1 MNDAAGGFLRRV
13 LARQT
18 LMGVAAW
25 LVLAAFAPK
34 LLVLDW
40 EVTLGVL
47 SVLAVL
53 ALLAFAAS
61 MAMSLFALRR
71 HRFVIRSIGLGASA
85 IETRDLAQLADL
97 PSSLTFRWFSV
108 SSLCAALVLA
118 PGVRPAMLDDGRA
131 VSLFILAIT
140 ILAAAAIPSY
150 VLLRRATMNLLELAP
165 IDQLTMLLETLE
177 LKQIPQRRFTL
188 RVLLAVA
195 APVALMGTGAVLVTH
210 AHLRTLTEQS
220 RRATALLIARAAL
233 EEGPGAGTG
242 DVVGRGDAIAAAA
255 GYGFLARIEPE
266 ATAAESREP
275 TMTREAD
282 GQLVVTTPLERGQAV
297 IRFSAELTPEDT
309 SAAVVVGVLGVLLAG
324 ALGGLFGRV
333 LSDDIVLATR
343 SVQLLGTE
351 SVLRGSGARIARPA
365 RFAVV
370 ESLGRAIE
378 ELTARFRVF
387 AAAQERALDI
397 RAAAQRMRGL
407 LFASVSHDLKSPLN
421 AILGFAELVAQEP
434 LTAAQRESQRLIT
447 RRGRELLAL
456 IETILDAARIEA
468 EQLTLMPRSTEV
480 RRLVAEGL
488 YKARELSGDAEL
500 PIALEIADGL
510 PGVSAD
516 PAYAP
521 RALAVI
527 IAHALRVAAA
537 DPSAKVVRVRAVAGP
552 PIDEQGRCERV
563 ILDIEYGSRELENGE
578 LERLFARQA
587 TGRGQGL
594 TLGLSLARS
603 VIELH
608 GGAVDVTGSQDG
620 APVCRV
626 SLPLM
631 APSQRP
637 RLSSFPTLG

>member
-1 MNDAAGGFLRRV
+1 VNDAAGRFSQRV
-13 LARQT
+13 VARQA
-18 LMGVAAW
+18 LMGLAAW
-25 LVLAAFAPK
+25 LVLATFAPK

-53 ALLAFAAS
+53 ALLSFAAS
-61 MAMSLFALRR
+61 TAMALFALRK
-71 HRFVIRSIGLGASA
+71 HRFIIRAIGLGAGTV
-85 IETRDLAQLADL
+85 EPQHLAPIAEL
-97 PSSLTFRWFSV
+97 PSSLTFRWFGV
-108 SSLCAALVLA
+108 SSLCAALGLV

-140 ILAAAAIPSY
+140 ILSAAAIPSY
-150 VLLRRATMNLLELAP
+150 VLIRRATINLLEVAP
-165 IDQLTMLLETLE
+165 LEQLTMLLETLE
-177 LKQIPQRRFTL
+177 LKQIPRRRLTL

-220 RRATALLIARAAL
+220 RRTTALLIARAAL
-233 EEGPGAGTG
+233 EPGPGTGTM
-242 DVVGRGDAIAAAA
+242 DLTGRGDAIAAAA
-255 GYGFLARIEPE
+255 GYGFLARIEPGTSE
-266 ATAAESREP
+266 LTEP
-275 TMTREAD
+275 TMIREAD
-282 GQLVVTTPLERGQAV
+282 GQLMVATPLEQGQAV
-297 IRFSAELTPEDT
+297 IHFSADLTPEDT
-309 SAAVVVGVLGVLLAG
+309 TAAVVVALLAVLIAG
-324 ALGGLFGRV
+324 GLGGLFGRA
-333 LSDDIVLATR
+333 LGDDLVLATR
-343 SVQLLGTE
+343 SVQALGNE
-351 SVLRGSGARIARPA
+351 SVLRGDRARIARPA

-434 LTAAQRESQRLIT
+434 LTAAQRESLQLIT

-456 IETILDAARIEA
+456 IETILDAARVEA
-468 EQLTLMPRSTEV
+468 EQLTLMPRPTDV
-480 RRLVAEGL
+480 RRLIAEAL
-488 YKARELSGDAEL
+488 RKARELCGEMEM
-500 PIALEIADGL
+500 PIAVEVADGL
-510 PGVSAD
+510 PWVPAD
-516 PAYAP
+516 PAYAT

-527 IAHALRVAAA
+527 IAHALRVAAG
-537 DPSAKVVRVRAVAGP
+537 DPSARVVRVRATAPSG
-552 PIDEQGRCERV
+552 ERSRGERV
-563 ILDIEYGSRELENGE
+563 TIDVEYGSRELQNGE

-626 SLPLM
+626 SWPLV
-631 APSQRP
+631 APAMRP

>member
-1 MNDAAGGFLRRV
+1 MNDAAGRFSQRV
-13 LARQT
+13 VARQA
-18 LMGVAAW
+18 LMGLAAW
-25 LVLAAFAPK
+25 LVLATFAPK

-53 ALLAFAAS
+53 ALLSFAAS
-61 MAMSLFALRR
+61 TAMALFALRR
-71 HRFVIRSIGLGASA
+71 HRFIIRAIGLGAGPV
-85 IETRDLAQLADL
+85 EPEHLAPIAEL
-97 PSSLTFRWFSV
+97 PGSLTFRWFGV
-108 SSLCAALVLA
+108 SSLCAALGLV

-140 ILAAAAIPSY
+140 ILSAAAIPSY
-150 VLLRRATMNLLELAP
+150 VLIRRATINLLEVAP
-165 IDQLTMLLETLE
+165 LEQLTMLLETLE
-177 LKQIPQRRFTL
+177 LKQIPRRRFTL

-233 EEGPGAGTG
+233 EPGPGTGTM
-242 DVVGRGDAIAAAA
+242 DLTGRGDAIAAAA
-255 GYGFLARIEPE
+255 GYGFLARIETGTSE
-266 ATAAESREP
+266 LTEP
-275 TMTREAD
+275 TMIREAD
-282 GQLVVTTPLERGQAV
+282 GQLMVATPLEQGQAV
-297 IRFSAELTPEDT
+297 IHFSADLTAEDT
-309 SAAVVVGVLGVLLAG
+309 TAAVVVALLAVLIAG
-324 ALGGLFGRV
+324 ALGGLFGRA
-333 LSDDIVLATR
+333 LGDDLVLATR
-343 SVQLLGTE
+343 SVQALGNE
-351 SVLRGSGARIARPA
+351 SVLRGDRARIARPA

-434 LTAAQRESQRLIT
+434 LTAAQRESLQLIT

-456 IETILDAARIEA
+456 IETILDAARVEA
-468 EQLTLMPRSTEV
+468 EQLTLMPRPTDV
-480 RRLVAEGL
+480 RRLIAEAL
-488 YKARELSGDAEL
+488 RKARELCGEMDL
-500 PIALEIADGL
+500 PIAVEVADGL
-510 PGVSAD
+510 PWVPAD
-516 PAYAP
+516 PAYAT

-527 IAHALRVAAA
+527 IAHALRVAAG
-537 DPSAKVVRVRAVAGP
+537 DPGSRVVRVRATAPADDRPQRGRVS
-552 PIDEQGRCERV
+552 IDV
-563 ILDIEYGSRELENGE
+563 EYGSRELQNGE

-608 GGAVDVTGSQDG
+608 GGAVDVTGSQDR

-626 SLPLM
+626 SWPLV
-631 APSQRP
+631 APAMRP

>member
-1 MNDAAGGFLRRV
+1 MNDAASHFSRRI
-13 LARQT
+13 LARQM
-18 LMGVAAW
+18 LMGLAAW

-47 SVLAVL
+47 SVLTVL

-61 MAMSLFALRR
+61 TVMSLIAMRR
-71 HRFVIRSIGLGASA
+71 QRFVIRAIGLGTSA
-85 IETRDLAQLADL
+85 VEPRELALLADL
-97 PSSLTFRWFSV
+97 PSSLTFRWFGV
-108 SSLCAALVLA
+108 SSLCAALGLV

-140 ILAAAAIPSY
+140 ILSASAIPSY
-150 VLLRRATMNLLELAP
+150 VLIRRATMDLLELAP
-165 IDQLTMLLETLE
+165 LDQLTTLLEALE
-177 LKQIPQRRFTL
+177 LKQLPRRRFTL

-220 RRATALLIARAAL
+220 RRATALVIARAAL
-233 EEGPGAGTG
+233 EAGPGTGTM
-242 DVVGRGDAIAAAA
+242 DLAARGDAIAAAA
-255 GYGFLARIEPE
+255 GYGFLARIDPV
-266 ATAAESREP
+266 ASESTEP
-275 TMTREAD
+275 TMIREAD
-282 GQLVVTTPLERGQAV
+282 GQLVVVTPLSRGQAV

-309 SAAVVVGVLGVLLAG
+309 SLAVVVALFAVLIAG
-324 ALGGLFGRV
+324 ALGGLFGRALV
-333 LSDDIVLATR
+333 DDIVLATR
-343 SVQLLGTE
+343 SLQLLGTE

-434 LTAAQRESQRLIT
+434 LTVAQRESLQLIT

-456 IETILDAARIEA
+456 IETILDAARVEA
-468 EQLTLMPRSTEV
+468 EQLTLMPRPTEV
-480 RRLVAEGL
+480 RRLVADGL
-488 YKARELSGDAEL
+488 RKARELSGDMDTPTAVEV
-500 PIALEIADGL
+500 ADGL
-510 PGVSAD
+510 PWVSAD

-527 IAHALRVAAA
+527 IAHALRVAAN
-537 DPSAKVVRVRAVAGP
+537 DPRAKIVRVRAVAGP
-552 PIDEQGRCERV
+552 PVGELARSDRV
-563 ILDIEYGSRELENGE
+563 VINVEYGSRELENGE

-603 VIELH
+603 
-608 GGAVDVTGSQDG
+608 
-620 APVCRV
+620 
-626 SLPLM
+626 
-631 APSQRP
+631 
-637 RLSSFPTLG
+637 

>member
-1 MNDAAGGFLRRV
+1 MNDAAGRFSQRV
-13 LARQT
+13 VARQA
-18 LMGVAAW
+18 LMGLAAW
-25 LVLAAFAPK
+25 LFLAIFAPK

-53 ALLAFAAS
+53 ALLSFAAS
-61 MAMSLFALRR
+61 TAMALFALRR
-71 HRFVIRSIGLGASA
+71 HRFIIRAIGLG
-85 IETRDLAQLADL
+85 EGPVEPGDLAPIAEL
-97 PSSLTFRWFSV
+97 PSTLTFRWFTV
-108 SSLCAALVLA
+108 SSLCAALGLV

-140 ILAAAAIPSY
+140 MLSAAAIPSY
-150 VLLRRATMNLLELAP
+150 VLIRRATINLLEVAP
-165 IDQLTMLLETLE
+165 LEQLTMLLETLE
-177 LKQIPQRRFTL
+177 LKQIPRRRLTL

-210 AHLRTLTEQS
+210 AHQRTLTELS
-220 RRATALLIARAAL
+220 RRTTALLIARAAL
-233 EEGPGAGTG
+233 EPGPGSGTM
-242 DVVGRGDAIAAAA
+242 DLTGRGDAIAAAA
-255 GYGFLARIEPE
+255 GYGFLVRIETTTSE
-266 ATAAESREP
+266 LTEP
-275 TMTREAD
+275 TMIREAD
-282 GQLVVTTPLERGQAV
+282 GQLMVVTPLSQGQAV

-309 SAAVVVGVLGVLLAG
+309 SAAVVVALLAVLIAG
-324 ALGGLFGRV
+324 ALGGLFGRA
-333 LSDDIVLATR
+333 LGDDLVLATR
-343 SVQLLGTE
+343 SVQALGNE
-351 SVLRGSGARIARPA
+351 SVLRGERARMVVPA
-365 RFAVV
+365 RFTVV

-434 LTAAQRESQRLIT
+434 LTAAQRESLQLIT

-456 IETILDAARIEA
+456 IETILDAARVEA
-468 EQLTLMPRSTEV
+468 EQLTLMPRATDV
-480 RRLVAEGL
+480 RRLITEAL
-488 YKARELSGDAEL
+488 RKARVLCGELDVT
-500 PIALEIADGL
+500 IAVEVADGL
-510 PGVSAD
+510 PSIPAD
-516 PAYAP
+516 PAYAT

-527 IAHALRVAAA
+527 IAHALRVSAG
-537 DPSAKVVRVRAVAGP
+537 DPSGRVVRVRALAARP
-552 PIDEQGRCERV
+552 ADDRSRSERV
-563 ILDIEYGSRELENGE
+563 AIEVEYGSRELENGE

-626 SLPLM
+626 TWPLVT
-631 APSQRP
+631 PSMRP

>member
-1 MNDAAGGFLRRV
+1 VNDAADRFSQRI
-13 LARQT
+13 LARQMV
-18 LMGVAAW
+18 MGLSAW

-34 LLVLDW
+34 LLVLDL

-47 SVLAVL
+47 WVLGIL

-61 MAMSLFALRR
+61 TAMSIAALRR
-71 HRFVIRSIGLGASA
+71 QRFVIRAIGLGSA
-85 IETRDLAQLADL
+85 VEAKDLAHIADL
-97 PSSLTFRWFSV
+97 PASLTFRWFSV
-108 SSLCAALVLA
+108 SSLCAALGLV

-140 ILAAAAIPSY
+140 ILSASAIPSH
-150 VLLRRATMNLLELAP
+150 VLMRRATMSLLEVAP
-165 IDQLTMLLETLE
+165 LDQLTMLLETLE
-177 LKQIPQRRFTL
+177 LKQIPRRRFTW

-233 EEGPGAGTG
+233 EAGPGTG
-242 DVVGRGDAIAAAA
+242 AADLAGRGEAIAAAA
-255 GYGFLARIEPE
+255 GYGFLARIDP
-266 ATAAESREP
+266 AAPDSTEP
-275 TMTREAD
+275 TMVREAD
-282 GQLVVTTPLERGQAV
+282 GQLVVVTPLARGQAV

-309 SAAVVVGVLGVLLAG
+309 TAAVVVGLLAVLIAG

-333 LSDDIVLATR
+333 LGDDIVLATR

-421 AILGFAELVAQEP
+421 AILGFAELVAEEP
-434 LTAAQRESQRLIT
+434 LTAAQRESLQLIT

-468 EQLTLMPRSTEV
+468 EQLTLMPRSTDV
-480 RRLVAEGL
+480 RRLVIEGL
-488 YKARELSGDAEL
+488 SKARELSGDLDTPTAV
-500 PIALEIADGL
+500 EIADGL
-510 PGVSAD
+510 PWVSAD

-527 IAHALRVAAA
+527 IAHALRVAAN
-537 DPSAKVVRVRAVAGP
+537 DPSAKLVRVRAVAGP
-552 PIDEQGRCERV
+552 PIDELGRCERV
-563 ILDIEYGSRELENGE
+563 IITVEYGSRELENGE

-608 GGAVDVTGSQDG
+608 GGSVDVTGSQDG

-631 APSQRP
+631 APSLRP

>member
-1 MNDAAGGFLRRV
+1 MNDAAGRFSQRV
-13 LARQT
+13 LARQA
-18 LMGVAAW
+18 LMGLAAW
-25 LVLAAFAPK
+25 LVLATFAPK

-47 SVLAVL
+47 SVLTVL
-53 ALLAFAAS
+53 ALLSFATSTA
-61 MAMSLFALRR
+61 MALFALRR
-71 HRFVIRSIGLGASA
+71 HRFIIRAIGLGTGPV
-85 IETRDLAQLADL
+85 EPEDLAPLAEL
-97 PSSLTFRWFSV
+97 PSTLTFRWFGV
-108 SSLCAALVLA
+108 SSLCAALGLV

-140 ILAAAAIPSY
+140 ILSAAAIPSY
-150 VLLRRATMNLLELAP
+150 VLIRRATINLLELAP
-165 IDQLTMLLETLE
+165 RDQLTMLLETLE
-177 LKQIPQRRFTL
+177 LKQIPRRRFTL

-220 RRATALLIARAAL
+220 RRATALLIARTAL
-233 EEGPGAGTG
+233 EAGPGAGTM
-242 DVVGRGDAIAAAA
+242 DLTGRGDAIAAAA
-255 GYGFLARIEPE
+255 GYGFLARIEP
-266 ATAAESREP
+266 TASESTEP
-275 TMTREAD
+275 AMIREAD
-282 GQLVVTTPLERGQAV
+282 GQLMVVTPLEQGQAV
-297 IRFSAELTPEDT
+297 IRFSAALTPEDT
-309 SAAVVVGVLGVLLAG
+309 TAAVAVALLAVLIAG
-324 ALGGLFGRV
+324 ALGGLFGRA
-333 LSDDIVLATR
+333 LGDDLVLATR
-343 SVQLLGTE
+343 SVQLLGNE

-365 RFAVV
+365 RFGVV

-434 LTAAQRESQRLIT
+434 LTAAQRESLQLIT

-456 IETILDAARIEA
+456 IETILDAARVEA
-468 EQLTLMPRSTEV
+468 EQLTLMPRPTDV
-480 RRLVAEGL
+480 RRLVGEGL
-488 YKARELSGDAEL
+488 RKARELSGDMET
-500 PIALEIADGL
+500 PIAVEVAEGL
-510 PGVSAD
+510 PWVPAD
-516 PAYAP
+516 PAYAT

-527 IAHALRVAAA
+527 IAHAIRVAAG
-537 DPSAKVVRVRAVAGP
+537 DPSAKVVRVRAVATP
-552 PIDEQGRCERV
+552 PEDGRHRSERV
-563 ILDIEYGSRELENGE
+563 VIAVEYGSRELENGE

-626 SLPLM
+626 SWPLVTPAM
-631 APSQRP
+631 RP

>member
-1 MNDAAGGFLRRV
+1 VNDAAGRFSQRV
-13 LARQT
+13 IARQA
-18 LMGVAAW
+18 LMGIAAW
-25 LVLAAFAPK
+25 LVLATFAPK

-40 EVTLGVL
+40 EVTLGLL
-47 SVLAVL
+47 SVLAL
-53 ALLAFAAS
+53 LTLLAFAAS
-61 MAMSLFALRR
+61 TAMAIFALRR
-71 HRFVIRSIGLGASA
+71 HRFVIRAIGLGTTA
-85 IETRDLAQLADL
+85 IAPGDLADLADL
-97 PSSLTFRWFSV
+97 PSSLTFRWFGV
-108 SSLCAALVLA
+108 SSLCAALELV

-140 ILAAAAIPSY
+140 ILSAAAIPSY
-150 VLLRRATMNLLELAP
+150 VLIRRATIDLLELAP
-165 IDQLTMLLETLE
+165 LDQMTMLLETLE
-177 LKQIPQRRFTL
+177 LKQIPRRRLTL

-195 APVALMGTGAVLVTH
+195 APVALMGTGAALVTH

-220 RRATALLIARAAL
+220 RRATALLIARVSL
-233 EEGPGAGTG
+233 EAGPGTGTP
-242 DVVGRGDAIAAAA
+242 DLMGRGDAIAAAA
-255 GYGFLARIEPE
+255 GYGFVARID
-266 ATAAESREP
+266 TAAVETTET
-275 TMTREAD
+275 TMSREAD
-282 GQLVVTTPLERGQAV
+282 GQLTVVTPLERGQAV
-297 IRFSAELTPEDT
+297 IHFSADLTPEDT
-309 SAAVVVGVLGVLLAG
+309 SIAVAVGLLAVLIAG

-333 LSDDIVLATR
+333 LGDDLGLATR
-343 SVQLLGTE
+343 SLQLLGTE
-351 SVLRGSGARIARPA
+351 SVLRGGGALLARPA

-378 ELTARFRVF
+378 ELTGRFRVF
-387 AAAQERALDI
+387 AAAQERALDM

-434 LTAAQRESQRLIT
+434 LTAAQRESLQLIT

-456 IETILDAARIEA
+456 IETILDAARVEA
-468 EQLTLMPRSTEV
+468 EQLNLHVRLVDV
-480 RRLVAEGL
+480 RRLIGEAL
-488 YKARELSGDAEL
+488 RKARELCGSPDT
-500 PIALEIADGL
+500 PIAVEIADDL
-510 PGVSAD
+510 PSVSAD
-516 PAYAP
+516 PAYAT

-537 DPSAKVVRVRAVAGP
+537 DPSAKLVRLRAVAP
-552 PIDEQGRCERV
+552 PDVDDRSPRERV
-563 ILDIEYGSRELENGE
+563 VIEVEYGSRELENGE

-608 GGAVDVTGSQDG
+608 GGSVDVAGSQDG

-626 SLPLM
+626 SLPLT
-631 APSQRP
+631 APSWRP

>member
-1 MNDAAGGFLRRV
+1 MNAAAGHFSRRI
-13 LARQT
+13 LARQM
-18 LMGVAAW
+18 LMGLAAW

-47 SVLAVL
+47 SVLTVL
-53 ALLAFAAS
+53 ALLAFSAS
-61 MAMSLFALRR
+61 TVMSLMAMRR
-71 HRFVIRSIGLGASA
+71 QRFVIRAIGLGTSA
-85 IETRDLAQLADL
+85 VEPRDLALLADL
-97 PSSLTFRWFSV
+97 PSSLTFRWFGV
-108 SSLCAALVLA
+108 SSLCAALGLV

-140 ILAAAAIPSY
+140 ILSASAIPSY
-150 VLLRRATMNLLELAP
+150 VLIRRATMDLLELAP
-165 IDQLTMLLETLE
+165 LDQLTTLLEALE
-177 LKQIPQRRFTL
+177 LKQLPRRRFTL

-220 RRATALLIARAAL
+220 RRATAMVIARAAL
-233 EEGPGAGTG
+233 EAGPGTGTM
-242 DVVGRGDAIAAAA
+242 DLTGRGDAIAAAA
-255 GYGFLARIEPE
+255 GYGFLARIDPVSS
-266 ATAAESREP
+266 ESTEP
-275 TMTREAD
+275 TMIREAD
-282 GQLVVTTPLERGQAV
+282 GQLVVVTPLSRGQAV

-309 SAAVVVGVLGVLLAG
+309 SLAVGVALLAVLIAG
-324 ALGGLFGRV
+324 ALGGLFGRALV
-333 LSDDIVLATR
+333 DDIVLATR
-343 SVQLLGTE
+343 SLQLLGTE

-434 LTAAQRESQRLIT
+434 LTAAQRESLQLIT

-456 IETILDAARIEA
+456 IETILDAARVEA
-468 EQLTLMPRSTEV
+468 EQLTLMPRPTEV
-480 RRLVAEGL
+480 RRLVADGL
-488 YKARELSGDAEL
+488 RKARELSGVMDTPTAVEV
-500 PIALEIADGL
+500 ADGL
-510 PGVSAD
+510 PWVSAD

-527 IAHALRVAAA
+527 IAHALRVAAN
-537 DPSAKVVRVRAVAGP
+537 DPRAKIVRVRAVAGP
-552 PIDEQGRCERV
+552 PVGDLAPSERV
-563 ILDIEYGSRELENGE
+563 VINVEYGSRELENGE

-631 APSQRP
+631 APSLRP

>member
-1 MNDAAGGFLRRV
+1 MNDAAGRFSQRV
-13 LARQT
+13 IARQG
-18 LMGVAAW
+18 LMGLGAW
-25 LVLAAFAPK
+25 MILAAFAPK

-40 EVTLGVL
+40 EVTLGLL
-47 SVLAVL
+47 SVVALL

-61 MAMSLFALRR
+61 TTMALFALRR
-71 HRFVIRSIGLGASA
+71 HRFVIRAIGLGTSA
-85 IETRDLAQLADL
+85 IEPGDLAHLADL
-97 PSSLTFRWFSV
+97 PSSLTFRWFVV
-108 SSLCAALVLA
+108 SSLCAALELV
-118 PGVRPAMLDDGRA
+118 PGVRPARLDDGRA

-140 ILAAAAIPSY
+140 ILSAAAIPSY
-150 VLLRRATMNLLELAP
+150 VLIRRATINLLELAP
-165 IDQLTMLLETLE
+165 LDQLTMLLETLE
-177 LKQIPQRRFTL
+177 LKQLPRRRLTL

-195 APVALMGTGAVLVTH
+195 APVALMGTGAALVTH

-220 RRATALLIARAAL
+220 RRTTALLIARAAL
-233 EEGPGAGTG
+233 EAGPGAGTM
-242 DVVGRGDAIAAAA
+242 DLTGRGDAIAAAA
-255 GYGFLARIEPE
+255 GYGFLARVEPLAFD
-266 ATAAESREP
+266 ATEP
-275 TMTREAD
+275 TMIREAD
-282 GQLVVTTPLERGQAV
+282 GQLMMVTPLEHGQAV

-309 SAAVVVGVLGVLLAG
+309 SAAVGVGLLAVLIAG
-324 ALGGLFGRV
+324 ALGGLFGRA
-333 LSDDIVLATR
+333 LGDDLVLATR
-343 SVQLLGTE
+343 SLQLLGTE
-351 SVLRGSGARIARPA
+351 SVLRGSGALLARPA

-378 ELTARFRVF
+378 ELTGRFRVF

-434 LTAAQRESQRLIT
+434 LTVAQRESLQLIT

-456 IETILDAARIEA
+456 IETILDAARVEA
-468 EQLTLMPRSTEV
+468 EQLNLHVRPADV
-480 RRLVAEGL
+480 RRLIVEAL
-488 YKARELSGDAEL
+488 RKARELCGDIAT
-500 PIALEIADGL
+500 PIAVEIADDL
-510 PGVSAD
+510 PSVPAD
-516 PAYAP
+516 PAYAT

-537 DPSAKVVRVRAVAGP
+537 DPSAKLVRLRAVATP
-552 PIDEQGRCERV
+552 AIDERPQSERV
-563 ILDIEYGSRELENGE
+563 VIEVEYGSRELENGE

-608 GGAVDVTGSQDG
+608 GGAVDVAGTQDG

-631 APSQRP
+631 TPSLRP

>member
-1 MNDAAGGFLRRV
+1 VNDAAGRFSQRV
-13 LARQT
+13 VARQA
-18 LMGVAAW
+18 LMGLAAW
-25 LVLAAFAPK
+25 LILATFAPK

-53 ALLAFAAS
+53 ALLSFAAS
-61 MAMSLFALRR
+61 TAMALFALRK
-71 HRFVIRSIGLGASA
+71 HRFIIRAIGLGAGTV
-85 IETRDLAQLADL
+85 EPQHLAPIAEL
-97 PSSLTFRWFSV
+97 PSSLTFRWFGV
-108 SSLCAALVLA
+108 SSLCAALGLV

-140 ILAAAAIPSY
+140 ILSAAAIPSY
-150 VLLRRATMNLLELAP
+150 VLIRRATINLLEVAP
-165 IDQLTMLLETLE
+165 LEQLTMLLETLE
-177 LKQIPQRRFTL
+177 LKQIPRRRLTL

-220 RRATALLIARAAL
+220 RRTTALLIARAAL
-233 EEGPGAGTG
+233 EPGPGTGTM
-242 DVVGRGDAIAAAA
+242 DLTGRGDAIAAAA
-255 GYGFLARIEPE
+255 GYGFLARIEPGTSE
-266 ATAAESREP
+266 LTEP
-275 TMTREAD
+275 TMIREAD
-282 GQLVVTTPLERGQAV
+282 GQLMVATPLEQGQAV
-297 IRFSAELTPEDT
+297 IHFSADLTPEDT
-309 SAAVVVGVLGVLLAG
+309 TAAVVVALLAVLIAG
-324 ALGGLFGRV
+324 GLGGLFGRA
-333 LSDDIVLATR
+333 LGDDLVLATR
-343 SVQLLGTE
+343 SVQALGNE
-351 SVLRGSGARIARPA
+351 SVLRGDRARIARPA

-434 LTAAQRESQRLIT
+434 LTAAQRESLQLIT

-456 IETILDAARIEA
+456 IETILDAARVEA
-468 EQLTLMPRSTEV
+468 EQLTLMPRPTDV
-480 RRLVAEGL
+480 RRLIAEAL
-488 YKARELSGDAEL
+488 RKARELCGEMEM
-500 PIALEIADGL
+500 PIAVEVADGL
-510 PGVSAD
+510 PWVPAD
-516 PAYAP
+516 PAYAT

-527 IAHALRVAAA
+527 IAHALRVAAG
-537 DPSAKVVRVRAVAGP
+537 DPSARVVRVRATAPSG
-552 PIDEQGRCERV
+552 ERSRGERV
-563 ILDIEYGSRELENGE
+563 TIDVEYGSRELQNGE

-626 SLPLM
+626 SWPLV
-631 APSQRP
+631 APAMRP

>member
-1 MNDAAGGFLRRV
+1 VNDAADRFSQRI
-13 LARQT
+13 LARQM
-18 LMGVAAW
+18 LMGLSAW

-34 LLVLDW
+34 LLVLDL

-47 SVLAVL
+47 WVLGIL

-61 MAMSLFALRR
+61 TAMSIAALRR
-71 HRFVIRSIGLGASA
+71 QRFVIRAIGMGSA
-85 IETRDLAQLADL
+85 VEAKDLAHIANL

-108 SSLCAALVLA
+108 SSLCAALGLV

-140 ILAAAAIPSY
+140 ILSASAIPSH
-150 VLLRRATMNLLELAP
+150 VLIRRATMSLLEVAP
-165 IDQLTMLLETLE
+165 LDQLTILLETLE
-177 LKQIPQRRFTL
+177 LKQIPRRAFTW

-195 APVALMGTGAVLVTH
+195 ASVALMGTGAVLVTH
-210 AHLRTLTEQS
+210 AHLRTLPEQS

-233 EEGPGAGTG
+233 EAGPGLGAADLT
-242 DVVGRGDAIAAAA
+242 GRGDAIAAAA
-255 GYGFLARIEPE
+255 GYGFLARIDP
-266 ATAAESREP
+266 ATPDSTEP
-275 TMTREAD
+275 TMVREAD
-282 GQLVVTTPLERGQAV
+282 GQLVVVTPLSHGQAV

-309 SAAVVVGVLGVLLAG
+309 TAAVLVGLLAVLIAG

-333 LSDDIVLATR
+333 LGDDIVLATR

-421 AILGFAELVAQEP
+421 AILGFAELVAEEP
-434 LTAAQRESQRLIT
+434 LTAAQRESLQLIT

-468 EQLTLMPRSTEV
+468 EQLTLMPRSTDV
-480 RRLVAEGL
+480 RRLVIEGL
-488 YKARELSGDAEL
+488 SKARELSGDLDTPLAV
-500 PIALEIADGL
+500 EIADGL
-510 PGVSAD
+510 PWVSAD
-516 PAYAP
+516 PAYAT

-527 IAHALRVAAA
+527 IAHALRVAAG
-537 DPSAKVVRVRAVAGP
+537 DPSAKIVRVRAVAGP
-552 PIDEQGRCERV
+552 SVDDLGRCERV
-563 ILDIEYGSRELENGE
+563 IINVEYGSRELENGE
-578 LERLFARQA
+578 LERLFARKP

-631 APSQRP
+631 APSLRP